1 MKSIK
6 DNIAKEMLHCE
17 IEALRTLSHPNVLKC
32 FDVFT
37 TVNNCYIITEFCGE
51 GDLAS
56 LIKLRKKLP
65 EAEANSYIA
74 DIVAGFLE
82 IADKNY
88 LHRDLKLANILLSG
102 GHAKIADFGF
112 AKRNTNPGER
122 EKYNVGSPLYMSPEA
137 LKRNIYSVKND
148 IWSIGVIIYELL
160 HGETPWECRTEK
172 ELMEKMVK
180 VPVRFPSSVRVSEE
194 LKDFIKR
201 CLEVDEGKRI
211 GVEGMKSF
219 PLMRKL
225 IADRKN
231 DIPLPLTSV
240 ANTNRD

>member
-6 DNIAKEMLHCE
+6 DSIAREMLQCE

-56 LIKLRKKLP
+56 LIKTRKKLP
-65 EAEANSYIA
+65 EAEANSFIA

-88 LHRDLKLANILLSG
+88 LHRDLKLANIFVSG
-102 GHAKIADFGF
+102 GRAKIADFGF
-112 AKRNTNPGER
+112 AKRNINPGER
-122 EKYNVGSPLYMSPEA
+122 EKYSVGSPLYMSPEA
-137 LKRNIYSVKND
+137 LKRNIYTVKND

-160 HGETPWECRTEK
+160 HGETPWECRT
-172 ELMEKMVK
+172 
-180 VPVRFPSSVRVSEE
+180 
-194 LKDFIKR
+194 
-201 CLEVDEGKRI
+201 
-211 GVEGMKSF
+211 
-219 PLMRKL
+219 
-225 IADRKN
+225 
-231 DIPLPLTSV
+231 
-240 ANTNRD
+240 